1 MLDKKTFY
9 RTLPTKEQAVDFAE
23 QSHGFIQKDGY
34 TVRFEASYGISKALY
49 NVKSDK
55 YRVYVRI
62 RPDGGN
68 PLTYVV
74 VSEYS
79 KEAYEMAR
87 KRVKDGWF

>member
-1 MLDKKTFY
+1 MQDKKTFY

-34 TVRFEASYGISKALY
+34 TVRFEASYSISKALY

-74 VSEYS
+74 VSDYS

>member
-1 MLDKKTFY
+1 MQDKKTFY

-34 TVRFEASYGISKALY
+34 TVRFEASYSISKALY

-62 RPDGGN
+62 RPDGGK

-74 VSEYS
+74 VSDYS